1 MHFLKRLESLCNEIL
16 KYDISVLTTY
26 PEIDNQSILDLESK
40 LKYQLPGDFK
50 QFLTM
55 INGFELVGDIIYGIH
70 NDPQM
75 GLYNNYIW
83 EFKESGN
90 PIYSYL
96 LPLTP
101 NGRGDHYCLD
111 LNSLS
116 EDATRC
122 EVVFWQHDYEY
133 SDGDTPDKESSSFTD
148 YLEELIMDVG
158 ENYNY
163 DGSDK

>member
-1 MHFLKRLESLCNEIL
+1 EIQ
-16 KYDISVLTTY
+16 KYNSEVITTY
-26 PEIDNQSILDLESK
+26 PGINNQTILDLEVK
-40 LKYQLPGDFK
+40 LKSRLPGDFK
-50 QFLTM
+50 RFLTI
-55 INGFELVGDIIYGIH
+55 INGFELMSDIIYGIH
-70 NDPQM
+70 NDPKM
-75 GLYNNYIW
+75 GLYNNYVW
-83 EFKESGN
+83 ELKESNN
-90 PIYSYL
+90 PIYHYL
-96 LPLTP
+96 LPISP
-101 NGRGDHYCLD
+101 NGFGDHYCLD